1 MTVARSRRPGRA
13 PADFT
18 DRPDLSAGSLR
29 FGHGVKFLSATI
41 IAALALSACSKSASR
56 ESSAPEARAAEGE
69 APDDIDALERELGVR
84 EQQLAAL
91 RGQPAG
97 SSLAGGGSGQAA
109 GGDANKSARTRA
121 ELEKKADVDATEAQ
135 SGPMPATAPTQATT
149 QAAEPPMRDAPQDRC
164 TTVCELSTAICG
176 LQDRICELAPR
187 HPGEPRYQAAC
198 QRAARDCEAS
208 QEACHACA

>member
-18 DRPDLSAGSLR
+18 DRSDLSAGSLR
-29 FGHGVKFLSATI
+29 FRHGVKFLSACI
-41 IAALALSACSKSASR
+41 IALALSACSKSASR
-56 ESSAPEARAAEGE
+56 ESSAPGTRASEGA

-97 SSLAGGGSGQAA
+97 SSLAGGGSGQSA
-109 GGDANKSARTRA
+109 GGDANKSARARA
-121 ELEKKADVDATEAQ
+121 ELEKNADVDATEAQ
-135 SGPMPATAPTQATT
+135 SGPMSATASAQATP
-149 QAAEPPMRDAPQDRC
+149 AEPPMRDAPQDRC
-164 TTVCELSTAICG
+164 TTVCELSAAICG